1 MDPGTSL
8 AYGSLRTRLRRACCA
23 AHSRSCR
30 GPAWTVLVVAALL
43 VGCSDPAA
51 SPEDEVRAAL
61 MAIETAA
68 EAGDASAF
76 SELVSERYEDPYGHD
91 REKLEAFVAF
101 HVMRSGRGR
110 EVIVRVRDVHIE
122 PSRPDQA
129 AVTLALGLA
138 GAGSR
143 LSAQVYAVDVD
154 LVREEGD
161 WRVAWAQWRAAP
173 ASDLL

>member
-1 MDPGTSL
+1 MKQSARIGLPALSL
-8 AYGSLRTRLRRACCA
+8 AAMLVACGGSA
-23 AHSRSCR
+23 
-30 GPAWTVLVVAALL
+30 G
-43 VGCSDPAA
+43 
-51 SPEDEVRAAL
+51 SPEDQVRAAL
-61 MAIETAA
+61 AAIEAAA

-91 REKLEAFVAF
+91 REKLRAFMAL

-110 EVIVRVRDVHIE
+110 EVVVRVRDVHIE
-122 PSRPDQA
+122 PGSPDQA

-154 LVREEGD
+154 FVREAGD